1 MQHDRFTAFAAGARR
16 RESAYRSAFNC
27 NSRAAANDTAQ
38 SS

>member
-16 RESAYRSAFNC
+16 RESAYRSAFNRS
-27 NSRAAANDTAQ
+27 SRVAANGTAQ